1 MKTRRD
7 CIAVSFT
14 LDSITMGSGRIVRK
28 YLGLRARLHFV
39 SICLSVVFGFG
50 WAEEPES
57 VRIGTYNVRNYL
69 TMDRLVEGRWRPEY
83 PKPESEKKVVRE
95 TILAV
100 RPDLIALQEIGE
112 RAHLLELQRDLAS
125 EGLEY
130 SGSAWLEAHDS
141 ERHLATLWTENLDVV
156 VVEHPNLPIRYM
168 GEVDFVKR
176 GMLELRIE
184 DVKGEWSLFNLH
196 LKSKYT
202 NVKSDPLSSKR
213 RTLEGRAARDR
224 ILAVYPR
231 PDEARYLIVGDLNDS
246 PVSGAVRAFLRKGER
261 DLSLPVE
268 SSDDLGFR
276 WTHYYRK
283 EDSYSRIDYILRSPG
298 WGDVF
303 NGIKGRIDRRP
314 NYYDGSDHRLV
325 WVDLPVG
332 QATD

>member
-1 MKTRRD
+1 M
-7 CIAVSFT
+7 
-14 LDSITMGSGRIVRK
+14 VRQ
-28 YLGLRARLHFV
+28 YLGPSLRLHFV
-39 SICLSVVFGFG
+39 SLCLLLAVGFG
-50 WAEEPES
+50 WADETAS
-57 VRIGTYNVRNYL
+57 VRIATYNVRNYL

-83 PKPESEKKVVRE
+83 PKPESEKEVVRE

-100 RPDLIALQEIGE
+100 RPDLIALQEIGA
-112 RAHLLELQRDLAS
+112 RAHLLELRGDLAS

-141 ERHLATLWTENLDVV
+141 ERHLAALWKENLDVR

-184 DVKGEWSLFNLH
+184 NDGGQWSLFNLH

-202 NVKSDPLSSKR
+202 SVKADPLSSKR

-246 PVSGAVRAFLRKGER
+246 PISGAVRAFLRKGER
-261 DLSLPVE
+261 DLSLPIE
-268 SSDDLGFR
+268 CSDDLGSR

-298 WGDVF
+298 WGDTF
-303 NGIKGRIDRRP
+303 DGIKGRIDRRP